1 MGKYKKH
8 LGLGEP
14 LIIDGEEFVLKPLTT
29 EYLPDFFRVMK
40 AFSGAKP
47 EEMFKNVDSDSLN
60 AIKRI
65 IEVTL
70 KISYPEE
77 DEEEMKQFGLK
88 YMTLIIGKIFEINSP
103 SMDNLTP
110 QQQKFIKDLSKKNE
124 ANAI

>member
-1 MGKYKKH
+1 MGKYRKH

-14 LIIDGEEFVLKPLTT
+14 LVIDGEEFILKPLTT

-124 ANAI
+124 ANTI

>member
-14 LIIDGEEFVLKPLTT
+14 LVIDGEEFILKPLTT

-124 ANAI
+124 ANTI